1 MRKMVSVLLTLAL
14 MLTCAVTAF
23 ASDLDYQIEV
33 FARSERRVTGEHT
46 GMLENGGAEVTVGD
60 VTIAVTGAPED
71 AVRLVVIVMAGE
83 AKTWIGGCVEDSLLA
98 AYDIHFLD
106 AYGNRINADGA
117 SVAVTA
123 LKLDGKLMVSSV
135 TSAGVCKDLAASEK
149 NGKISFTTNGSPY
162 YAIVQNVK
170 TEKPDDP
177 GKVPP
182 TGDSAQLGMMFVL
195 MTASLLGLG
204 IIIREK
210 KRARIRRTHCEEMG

>member
-46 GMLENGGAEVTVGD
+46 GLLENGGAEVTVGD

-71 AVRLVVIVMAGE
+71 AVRLVVIVMEGE
-83 AKTWIGGCVEDSLLA
+83 AKTWIDGCVEGSLLA

-106 AYGNRINADGA
+106 DYGNRINADGA

-123 LKLDGKLMVSSV
+123 PKHDGKLMVSSV
-135 TSAGVCKDLAASEK
+135 TSAGICKGLTASEK
-149 NGKISFTTNGSPY
+149 NGKIAFATNGSPY
-162 YAIVQNVK
+162 YAIAQKVK
-170 TEKPDDP
+170 TDKPDDP
-177 GKVPP
+177 GKAPP
-182 TGDSAQLGMMFVL
+182 TGDSAQPGLMFAL
-195 MTASLLGLG
+195 MTASVLGLALVM
-204 IIIREK
+204 REE
-210 KRARIRRTHCEEMG
+210 KRSGAR